1 MSFVSFDIDLAGRYS
16 IILLLD
22 TPMSVPLADAAF
34 TPPAD
39 YEFEPE
45 LQGPPPREVPEDVWH
60 GLYARRR
67 RRLFTGLLVSG
78 AISLALSGV
87 PFINVLAVYIVPLEY
102 LSWIGAALL
111 AMAVFAKLK
120 DRFTQGPY
128 RYIREGQPLV
138 ARVVELVK
146 APTIVVNGQA
156 SRHGFTA
163 VIEFVDPVTGA
174 TARYPAKSSDFID
187 KNAYQTSFRVG
198 DYVTAIYLPNKY
210 PASLR
215 LYAFLDLMSDLGL
228 VRRQKGDEQNG
239 AWWTLFGVLLL
250 FGMFLAIF
258 WNIYAFGRYEPIAFD
273 YRLAMWPMIAGAVLL
288 GGGSF
293 MAIYLHGRRT
303 QRLTVER
310 NAKAEAAGEAIEV
323 GEPPALQQRGLHGW
337 FLKII
342 LPFGCL
348 LLGAGT
354 ALCWCFTINACFDTS
369 AAEVRPALIT
379 EMTVTKY
386 SFLFRHYDIKYVL
399 PPDDKKMN
407 FLTTPEHMDQLAAR
421 VGLAEVHQGALGW
434 PWVKNILPAAADAA
448 NGPAGVAR

>member
-1 MSFVSFDIDLAGRYS
+1 MS
-16 IILLLD
+16 
-22 TPMSVPLADAAF
+22 TPLPEAVF

-45 LQGPPPREVPEDVWH
+45 LQGPPPREVPDDVWH

-87 PFINVLAVYIVPLEY
+87 PFINALAVYIVPLEY

-111 AMAVFAKLK
+111 AMAVFAKLR

-128 RYIREGQPLV
+128 RYIHEGQPLV

-146 APTIVVNGQA
+146 APTVVVNGQA
-156 SRHGFTA
+156 SRHAFTA
-163 VIEFVDPVTGA
+163 VIEFVDPVTGV

-215 LYAFLDLMSDLGL
+215 LYAFLDLMPDLGL
-228 VRRQKGDEQNG
+228 VRRQKGDEQTS
-239 AWWTLFGVLLL
+239 AWWTLFGVALI
-250 FGMFLAIF
+250 FGMFLALF
-258 WNIYAFGRYEPIAFD
+258 WNVYAYGRYEPIAFD
-273 YRLAMWPMIAGAVLL
+273 HRLAMWPMIAGAVIL
-288 GGGSF
+288 GGGF
-293 MAIYLHGRRT
+293 FVGIWMHERRT
-303 QRLTVER
+303 QRLKRER
-310 NAKAEAAGEAIEV
+310 NAKAEAAGEALEV
-323 GEPPALQQRGLHGW
+323 GEATPFEQRGLHGW

-354 ALCWCFTINACFDTS
+354 ALCWCFTINACLDTS
-369 AAEVRPALIT
+369 PPEMRPALIT
-379 EMTVTKY
+379 EMTMTTH
-386 SFLFRHYDIKYVL
+386 SFLFRHYDIEYMV
-399 PPDDKKMN
+399 PPDTAKMT
-407 FLTTPEHMDQLAAR
+407 FLTTPEHMMQFA
-421 VGLAEVHQGALGW
+421 GNTGIAEIHQGYLGW
-434 PWVKNILPAAADAA
+434 PWVKNILPAAADAV
-448 NGPAGVAR
+448 NGQAALAR

>member
-1 MSFVSFDIDLAGRYS
+1 MS
-16 IILLLD
+16 
-22 TPMSVPLADAAF
+22 TPLPEAVF

-45 LQGPPPREVPEDVWH
+45 LQGPPPREVPDGVWH

-87 PFINVLAVYIVPLEY
+87 PFINALAVYIVPLEY
-102 LSWIGAALL
+102 LSWIGAGLL

-146 APTIVVNGQA
+146 APTVVVNGQA
-156 SRHGFTA
+156 SRHAFTA
-163 VIEFVDPVTGA
+163 VIEFSDPVTGV

-215 LYAFLDLMSDLGL
+215 LYAFLDLMPDLGL
-228 VRRQKGDEQNG
+228 VRRQKGDEQKS
-239 AWWTLFGVLLL
+239 AWWTLFGVALI
-250 FGMFLAIF
+250 FGMFLALF
-258 WNIYAFGRYEPIAFD
+258 WNVYAYGRYEPIAFD
-273 YRLAMWPMIAGAVLL
+273 HRLAMWPMIAGAVIL
-288 GGGSF
+288 GGGF
-293 MAIYLHGRRT
+293 FVGIWLHERRT
-303 QRLTVER
+303 QRLKRER
-310 NAKAEAAGEAIEV
+310 NAKAEAAGEAVEV
-323 GEPPALQQRGLHGW
+323 GEATPLEQRGLHGW

-354 ALCWCFTINACFDTS
+354 ALCWCFTINACLDTS
-369 AAEVRPALIT
+369 PAEMRPALIT
-379 EMTVTKY
+379 EMTMTTH
-386 SFLFRHYDIKYVL
+386 SFLFRHYDIEYMV
-399 PPDDKKMN
+399 PPDTSKMT
-407 FLTTPEHMDQLAAR
+407 FLTTPEHMMQFA
-421 VGLAEVHQGALGW
+421 GNMGIAEIHQGYLGW
-434 PWVKNILPAAADAA
+434 PWVKNILPAAADAV
-448 NGPAGVAR
+448 NGQAGVAR

>member
-1 MSFVSFDIDLAGRYS
+1 MS
-16 IILLLD
+16 
-22 TPMSVPLADAAF
+22 TPLPDAVF

-45 LQGPPPREVPEDVWH
+45 LQGPPPREVPDGVWH

-87 PFINVLAVYIVPLEY
+87 PFINALAVYIVPLEY
-102 LSWIGAALL
+102 LSWIGSALL

-146 APTIVVNGQA
+146 APTVVVNGQA
-156 SRHGFTA
+156 SRHAFTA
-163 VIEFVDPVTGA
+163 VIEFSDPVTGV

-215 LYAFLDLMSDLGL
+215 LYDFLDLMPDLGL
-228 VRRQKGDEQNG
+228 VRRQKGDEQKS
-239 AWWTLFGVLLL
+239 AWWTLFGVALI
-250 FGMFLAIF
+250 FGMFLALF
-258 WNIYAFGRYEPIAFD
+258 WNVYAYGRYEPIAFD
-273 YRLAMWPMIAGAVLL
+273 HRLAMWPMIAGAVIL
-288 GGGSF
+288 GGGF
-293 MAIYLHGRRT
+293 FVGIWMHERRT
-303 QRLTVER
+303 QRLKRER
-310 NAKAEAAGEAIEV
+310 NAKAEAAGEALEV
-323 GEPPALQQRGLHGW
+323 GEATPLEQRGLHGW

-354 ALCWCFTINACFDTS
+354 ALCWCFTINACLDTS
-369 AAEVRPALIT
+369 PAEMRPALIT
-379 EMTVTKY
+379 EMTMTTH
-386 SFLFRHYDIKYVL
+386 SFLFRHYDIEYMV
-399 PPDDKKMN
+399 PPDTSKMT
-407 FLTTPEHMDQLAAR
+407 FLTTPEHMMQFA
-421 VGLAEVHQGALGW
+421 GNMGIAEIHQGYLGW

-448 NGPAGVAR
+448 NGQAALAR